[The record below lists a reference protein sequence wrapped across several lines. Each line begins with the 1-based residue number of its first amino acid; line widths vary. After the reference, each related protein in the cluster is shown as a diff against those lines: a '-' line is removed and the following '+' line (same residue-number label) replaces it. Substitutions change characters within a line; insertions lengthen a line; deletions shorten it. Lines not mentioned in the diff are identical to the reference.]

1 MLGILLLS
9 SLNRIPPPPLV
20 FQSILETKLQIAGM
34 SKSRRRSK
42 LLIEVEE
49 KPQYIIEAR
58 EENSKNNLTIEQEI
72 ECPRCHDIMVLIMV
86 LCSEFVNLIGLA
98 IFVRNAT
105 FSFI

>member
-1 MLGILLLS
+1 MDDQDKNKNLG
-9 SLNRIPPPPLV
+9 
-20 FQSILETKLQIAGM
+20 
-34 SKSRRRSK
+34 
-42 LLIEVEE
+42 
-49 KPQYIIEAR
+49 
-58 EENSKNNLTIEQEI
+58 IEQEI